1 MNNKIILV
9 VAVVVIAAVAVA
21 ALALTQNTSNSADK
35 EYVTY
40 YGNGGS
46 LGETDSFKS
55 LETTAKEC
63 DFKNGTKAFLSWNT
77 KSDGTGKKYMAGDY
91 VALGTKLYAQWS
103 QNSLTVENPSFI
115 LSPLMGL
122 KLYYT
127 DDSHTMEATDLVIPL
142 KSSGTIKLF
151 LGKWG
156 EVEWDAEKSMFSGKT
171 TTGMN
176 TTQKVS
182 VTGGSATFSVE
193 DGYGVIAIS
202 YTGSVTV
209 DFSNL

>member
-1 MNNKIILV
+1 MNNKIILL

-21 ALALTQNTSNSADK
+21 AFALTQNNNNSTDK

-55 LETTAKEC
+55 LETIVKDC
-63 DFKNGTKAFLSWNT
+63 DFKNGSKAFMSWNT
-77 KSDGTGKKYMAGDY
+77 KSDGTGKKYMAGDN

-122 KLYYT
+122 KLFYT
-127 DDSHTMEATDLVIPL
+127 DDTHTMETADLVIPL
-142 KSSGTIKLF
+142 KSSGTIKLY

-156 EVEWDAEKSMFSGKT
+156 EVEWDAGKSMFSGKT

-176 TTQKVS
+176 TMQKVS
-182 VTGGSATFSVE
+182 VTGGNATFSVE
-193 DGYGVIAIS
+193 NGYGLITIS
-202 YTGSVTV
+202 YSGSVTV
-209 DFSNL
+209 DFSNS